1 MTSWNTEGHPLTQPI
16 HVKLQAQSK
25 PASHEAP
32 YVKRHTP
39 PPSPYK
45 KHPKANEHSMQGYA
59 HTTSSPSVEHD
70 TTHNQ
75 IFAPT
80 SPTLLLEDPPSDYKL
95 ETLDETSSGK
105 KASSANK
112 KRHSDPLENYI
123 EGRLHKNV
131 RLEPVT
137 PSPMPNP
144 PFLGGVHTSIHA
156 LGNQGIIDINVN
168 NPTAQQDEDTASG
181 RKITNSR
188 ITIRNLTYT
197 APPQGGFPHPQI
209 TKLVTA
215 GQFPQAIKL
224 FNELPGYKIWVRP
237 WAMRFTK
244 DLHLPRQEIN
254 KTMMEFFDREP
265 VNHLSLTQPSP
276 DKAHENEADGSPW
289 GFLISSISKAK
300 HDMAIRTRVIA
311 LKQAILFISPYE
323 QQIPSFVMMIMGIS
337 FNEGRI
343 NEAKTAV
350 VEAFQRTLTTDPII
364 SQTLMNLIEDPS
376 QVHVEFEAFLAGITA
391 THTC

>member
-1 MTSWNTEGHPLTQPI
+1 M
-16 HVKLQAQSK
+16 
-25 PASHEAP
+25 
-32 YVKRHTP
+32 
-39 PPSPYK
+39 
-45 KHPKANEHSMQGYA
+45 
-59 HTTSSPSVEHD
+59 
-70 TTHNQ
+70 
-75 IFAPT
+75 
-80 SPTLLLEDPPSDYKL
+80 
-95 ETLDETSSGK
+95 
-105 KASSANK
+105 
-112 KRHSDPLENYI
+112 
-123 EGRLHKNV
+123 
-131 RLEPVT
+131 
-137 PSPMPNP
+137 
-144 PFLGGVHTSIHA
+144 
-156 LGNQGIIDINVN
+156 N

-209 TKLVTA
+209 TKPVTA
-215 GQFPQAIKL
+215 GQSPQAIKL

-254 KTMMEFFDREP
+254 KTMMDFFDREP
-265 VNHLSLTQPSP
+265 DNHLSLTQPSP

-289 GFLISSISKAK
+289 GFLISSISKAE
-300 HDMAIRTRVIA
+300 HDMAIRTGVIA
-311 LKQAILFISPYE
+311 SKQAILFISPYE

-337 FNEGRI
+337 FDEGRI

-350 VEAFQRTLTTDPII
+350 VEAFQRTLTTNPII

-391 THTC
+391 THTPLPESSMIYWCIKSNNMPNFLSIEDYNNFITSFVNFQFFAGQFGTGEAPKRGDNFSCNLCKSREHHTSYCSYPAIPGWLSPPDTAFPWTDPAKRKTNRGGKGRGGPYRGQSSNRRNF

>member
-80 SPTLLLEDPPSDYKL
+80 SPTLLLEDPPSDVDVYNSL
-95 ETLDETSSGK
+95 VAQSCFQL
-105 KASSANK
+105 
-112 KRHSDPLENYI
+112 
-123 EGRLHKNV
+123 V
-131 RLEPVT
+131 
-137 PSPMPNP
+137 
-144 PFLGGVHTSIHA
+144 
-156 LGNQGIIDINVN
+156 VN

-215 GQFPQAIKL
+215 GQSPQAIKL

-311 LKQAILFISPYE
+311 SKQAILFISPYE

-350 VEAFQRTLTTDPII
+350 VEAFQRTLTTNPII